1 MKSAK
6 PLYERR
12 SMDYSYRTD
21 NGGRTTLQC
30 RAHMHYHLELAY
42 IISGSVRA
50 FIDSDEYLLGPG
62 DICLVFPNRVHRF
75 TSEAKKMPD
84 GTLSGCE
91 KYMLFIVNPDIMPE
105 LSKQFSG
112 MPPETPVI
120 HPETPELFE
129 TLSLL
134 AGFSVSDNAQKS
146 GVLPSSAPFS
156 GLSPS
161 SIETIRR
168 GYLLAFF
175 SNLLGRMKFTLPKP
189 SNSSAMQAIVDFCS
203 KNFTA
208 ELSLGMLENELHIS
222 KYYISHLFSTR
233 MNMRFND
240 YINSLRISEACR
252 YLRSSDKS
260 ITEISELV
268 GFGTQRTFNRA
279 FSKQMGI
286 TPCEYRKMSGNYIT
300 VSMPV

>member
-1 MKSAK
+1 
-6 PLYERR
+6 
-12 SMDYSYRTD
+12 
-21 NGGRTTLQC
+21 
-30 RAHMHYHLELAY
+30 
-42 IISGSVRA
+42 
-50 FIDSDEYLLGPG
+50 
-62 DICLVFPNRVHRF
+62 
-75 TSEAKKMPD
+75 MPD

-134 AGFSVSDNAQKS
+134 AGFSVSDNGQR
-146 GVLPSSAPFS
+146 GGGLQPSALSA
-156 GLSPS
+156 LSPS

-286 TPCEYRKMSGNYIT
+286 TPSLYRKMSGNNIT